1 MKKTFSRLL
10 SSVLAASLLIG
21 SLAACTNDGGKTDA
35 KEAEYNA
42 AVALLEEGKYA
53 EARAAFEAL
62 GDYKDAKERFDRFIF
77 FPTEM
82 EYELFDRSGVMTITL
97 GENHLPVHMVS
108 VGNLGTKDGVYVYDS
123 EGRMLSQTVTHGETV
138 YVYNYTYDEN
148 SNMTK
153 AEFSTDGA
161 VTQVHNFSYSKEGWL
176 TKELVATGDVVILDV
191 LNIYDEN
198 GALTKRTAKQSGT
211 ESIYTCTYNS
221 DGKILKEVCEGSDGG
236 SYTIDYTYDEKGAL
250 IKELYADSEK
260 TCTTEHT
267 YDSAGN
273 RIKVEDTDSDGTI
286 ASITREYDAYG
297 NVTKEVFAYPDGT
310 VETIKSKYVL
320 TYLSIDVP
328 KATMDQLETIFTL
341 R

>member
-1 MKKTFSRLL
+1 MKKTFSRII
-10 SSVLAASLLIG
+10 STVLAASLLIG
-21 SLAACTNDGGKTDA
+21 TLASCSNDGKTDA

-62 GDYKDAKERFDRFIF
+62 GDYKDAKAHFDRFIF
-77 FPTEM
+77 FPSEM
-82 EYELFDRSGVMTITL
+82 EYELLDRTGVMTITL
-97 GENHLPVHMVS
+97 GEHNLPTHMVS

-123 EGRMLSQTVTHGETV
+123 EGRMLSQTVTHGEEV

-153 AEFSTDGA
+153 AEFSTNGA

-176 TKELVATGDVVILDV
+176 IKEYVTNNGEVLLDV
-191 LNIYDEN
+191 ENTYNEN
-198 GALTKRTAKQSGT
+198 GALTKRIAKQLGA
-211 ESIYTCTYNS
+211 ESTYTCTYNS
-221 DGKILKEVCEGSDGG
+221 DGKISKEECVNADGG
-236 SYTIDYTYDEKGAL
+236 SYVIDYIYDEKGAL
-250 IKELYADSEK
+250 VKELYADSEM

-273 RIKVEDTDSDGTI
+273 RIKVEDAYSDGTS

-297 NVTKEVFAYPDGT
+297 NVTKEVFVYTDGT
-310 VETIKSKYVL
+310 VETIESKYVL
-320 TYLSIDVP
+320 TYLTLDVP